1 MKKVFIIPTVVVTTL
16 AGIALGSIFNITAQ
30 GASSVGQP
38 GTADDPVVTKSYV
51 DQQIQKAL
59 GGGGNTTTTPPTN
72 PTTPTTP
79 PTNPTTPPATDKPSG
94 GKDETTIV
102 ENTVSVVTLKPGE
115 KLIAKAGTEFIIRS
129 GKGVIYSEDV
139 NGVADLTDGK
149 DIANGQ
155 PVGNNHLLSFPRD
168 GRGIMVQDGN
178 KYNLIV
184 MVRGGY
190 SIQ

>member
-1 MKKVFIIPTVVVTTL
+1 MKSITKLSLTVIVL
-16 AGIALGSIFNITAQ
+16 GAGVALGSIFDITAQ
-30 GASSVGQP
+30 GAGVTGQA

-59 GGGGNTTTTPPTN
+59 GGGTTT

-79 PTNPTTPPATDKPSG
+79 TDNGNNNSG
-94 GKDETTIV
+94 NNSSSASSDQVTIV
-102 ENTVSVVTLKPGE
+102 TVKPGE
-115 KLIAKAGTEFIIRS
+115 KLIAAAGAEFIVRN
-129 GKGVIYSEDV
+129 GHAVIYSADS

-149 DIANGQ
+149 DITNGQ
-155 PVGNNHLLSFPRD
+155 AVGNNHLMSFPRA
-168 GRGIMVQDGN
+168 GRGIMVQDDV
-178 KYNLIV
+178 KSSLTV

>member
-129 GKGVIYSEDV
+129 GKGVVYSEDA

-155 PVGNNHLLSFPRD
+155 AVGNNHLLSFPRN

>member
-1 MKKVFIIPTVVVTTL
+1 MKKSLQVMSAIVLIGV
-16 AGIALGSIFNITAQ
+16 GIALGSIFDITAQ
-30 GASSVGQP
+30 GAGVTGQA

-59 GGGGNTTTTPPTN
+59 GGGTTT

-79 PTNPTTPPATDKPSG
+79 TDNGNNNSG
-94 GKDETTIV
+94 NNNSSSSSDQVTIV
-102 ENTVSVVTLKPGE
+102 TVKPGE
-115 KLIAKAGTEFIIRS
+115 KLIAAAGAEFIVRN
-129 GKGVIYSEDV
+129 GHAVIYSADS

-149 DIANGQ
+149 DVTNGQ
-155 PVGNNHLLSFPRD
+155 AVGNNHLMSYPRA
-168 GRGIMVQDGN
+168 GRGIMVQDGV
-178 KYNLIV
+178 KSSLTV

>member
-1 MKKVFIIPTVVVTTL
+1 MKSITKLSLTVIVL
-16 AGIALGSIFNITAQ
+16 GAGVALGSIFDITAQ
-30 GASSVGQP
+30 GAGVTGQA

-59 GGGGNTTTTPPTN
+59 GGGTTT

-79 PTNPTTPPATDKPSG
+79 TDNGNNNSG
-94 GKDETTIV
+94 NNNSSTSSDQVAIV
-102 ENTVSVVTLKPGE
+102 TVKPGE
-115 KLIAKAGTEFIIRS
+115 KLMAAAGAEFIVRN
-129 GKGVIYSEDV
+129 GHAVIYSADS

-149 DIANGQ
+149 DVTNGQ
-155 PVGNNHLLSFPRD
+155 AVGNNHLMSFPRA
-168 GRGIMVQDGN
+168 GRGIMVQDGV
-178 KYNLIV
+178 KTSLTV

>member
-1 MKKVFIIPTVVVTTL
+1 MKSITKLSLTVIVL
-16 AGIALGSIFNITAQ
+16 GAGVALGSIFDITAQ
-30 GASSVGQP
+30 GAGVTGQA

-59 GGGGNTTTTPPTN
+59 GGGTTT

-79 PTNPTTPPATDKPSG
+79 TDNENNNSG
-94 GKDETTIV
+94 NNNSSSSTDQVTIV
-102 ENTVSVVTLKPGE
+102 SVKPGE
-115 KLIAKAGTEFIIRS
+115 KLIAAAGAEFIVRN
-129 GKGVIYSEDV
+129 GHAVIYSADS

-149 DIANGQ
+149 DVTNGQ
-155 PVGNNHLLSFPRD
+155 AVGNNHLMSFPRA
-168 GRGIMVQDGN
+168 GRGIMVQDGV
-178 KYNLIV
+178 KSSLTV